1 MPRRRRARR
10 SGWRQVRR
18 RRVEAQRAV
27 LWRQRAGPAG
37 TAQRSPFRRARAPP
51 VASHAPPPP
60 LRSSAILDGQAGGR
74 AGVCVRCESR
84 HECCQAL
91 RALTRCRSRVLACVR
106 RACMRASC
114 GRAGGRVCL
123 RACCSCM
130 RVSAWCEG
138 ARWIVTSAKDGRL
151 FSLKKKSKDGVNS
164 GKSQRGPGCA
174 DSGGFYLLV
183 CMEFT
188 RFSTPLDHRRWFSV
202 TCVKNRGF
210 HHMLNAES

>member
-1 MPRRRRARR
+1 MAA
-10 SGWRQVRR
+10 SEAASS
-18 RRVEAQRAV
+18 VEAQRAV
-27 LWRQRAGPAG
+27 LWQPRRRQRAGPAG
-37 TAQRSPFRRARAPP
+37 TAQCNPFRRARAPP

-84 HECCQAL
+84 HECCQAV

-106 RACMRASC
+106 RACMRESC

-138 ARWIVTSAKDGRL
+138 ARWIVTSPRMVGF
-151 FSLKKKSKDGVNS
+151 FSLKKEWRWRQLGQVTTTAPSVVLDALIWV
-164 GKSQRGPGCA
+164 
-174 DSGGFYLLV
+174 V
-183 CMEFT
+183 FT
-188 RFSTPLDHRRWFSV
+188 CWLH
-202 TCVKNRGF
+202 
-210 HHMLNAES
+210 